1 VQEHLLADIQVQG
14 VQEDIQAQEVQE
26 VTLGEL
32 QEVTQEP
39 ELHPGVQEV
48 TQELVPHQEV
58 QGATQELVLL

>member
-1 VQEHLLADIQVQG
+1 MQEHLLADIQVQG

-48 TQELVPHQEV
+48 TQELV
-58 QGATQELVLL
+58 LL